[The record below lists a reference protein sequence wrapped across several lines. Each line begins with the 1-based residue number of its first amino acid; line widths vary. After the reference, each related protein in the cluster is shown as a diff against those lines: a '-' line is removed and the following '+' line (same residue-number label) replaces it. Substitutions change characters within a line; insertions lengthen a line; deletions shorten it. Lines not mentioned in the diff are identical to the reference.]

1 MEQLN
6 KERELTRE
14 ERLEIEEKAIQA
26 LVNMG
31 VKFNVPL
38 KINPVK
44 PPRFIRWWN
53 RYFPNHVK
61 MWRDKRIPKGWD
73 VSETEVPNAALQTM
87 ERVYMRHFH
96 LKPLYL
102 GTMDC
107 LRRLYLNIE
116 YDEEKVQ
123 AEPIQESKRLF
134 KYIPLMAEIAAVAV
148 LNNPVVA
155 DPSKDKEVKALK
167 AFFME
172 HLTSTR
178 LEKLAD
184 VISQMMNPRG
194 FTSSIRSI
202 REIGTTNPKKLK
214 ANRVE

>member
-6 KERELTRE
+6 NERELTRE

-53 RYFPNHVK
+53 KHFPNHVK

-116 YDEEKVQ
+116 YD
-123 AEPIQESKRLF
+123 
-134 KYIPLMAEIAAVAV
+134 
-148 LNNPVVA
+148 
-155 DPSKDKEVKALK
+155 DPYRKAN
-167 AFFME
+167 AF
-172 HLTSTR
+172 
-178 LEKLAD
+178 
-184 VISQMMNPRG
+184 
-194 FTSSIRSI
+194 SSIF
-202 REIGTTNPKKLK
+202 L
-214 ANRVE
+214 

>member
-1 MEQLN
+1 MEQQD

-44 PPRFIRWWN
+44 PPRFISWWN
-53 RYFPNHVK
+53 KHFPNHVK
-61 MWRDKRIPKGWD
+61 MWRDRRIPKGWD

-87 ERVYMRHFH
+87 ERVYMRQFFI
-96 LKPLYL
+96 KPLYL
-102 GTMDC
+102 GTIDC
-107 LRRLYLNIE
+107 LRRLYINIE
-116 YDEEKVQ
+116 YDEEKIQ
-123 AEPIQESKRLF
+123 KEPIQESKRLF
-134 KYIPLMAEIAAVAV
+134 KYVPLMAEIAAVAV
-148 LNNPVVA
+148 LNNPIVA
-155 DPSKDKEVKALK
+155 DAGSREVKRLK
-167 AFFME
+167 QFFME
-172 HLTSTR
+172 HLTVTR
-178 LEKLAD
+178 LQQLSD
-184 VISQMMNPRG
+184 VISQMMNPGG

-202 REIGTTNPKKLK
+202 REIGTTQPEKTK

>member
-6 KERELTRE
+6 NERELTRE

-53 RYFPNHVK
+53 KHFPNHVK

-116 YDEEKVQ
+116 YDEEKIQ

-155 DPSKDKEVKALK
+155 DKEYRLLEYFMTHQGVAL
-167 AFFME
+167 
-172 HLTSTR
+172 SRITR

-184 VISQMMNPRG
+184 VISQMMNPGG

>member
-1 MEQLN
+1 MY
-6 KERELTRE
+6 
-14 ERLEIEEKAIQA
+14 RLK
-26 LVNMG
+26 L
-31 VKFNVPL
+31 
-38 KINPVK
+38 K

-53 RYFPNHVK
+53 KHFPNHVK

-116 YDEEKVQ
+116 YDEEKIQ

-184 VISQMMNPRG
+184 VISQMMNPGG